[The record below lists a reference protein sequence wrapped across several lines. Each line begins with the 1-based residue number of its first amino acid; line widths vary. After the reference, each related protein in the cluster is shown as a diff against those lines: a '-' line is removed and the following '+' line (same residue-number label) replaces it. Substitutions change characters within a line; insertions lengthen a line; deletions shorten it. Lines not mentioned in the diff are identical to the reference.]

1 MKTNVQ
7 TNRTF
12 KFMLRVILIRIR
24 IYILIRANVNADT
37 SIISVVLRNTP
48 TDTDM
53 HILITQCT
61 RS

>member
-1 MKTNVQ
+1 
-7 TNRTF
+7 
-12 KFMLRVILIRIR
+12 MLRVILIRIR